1 MKLLYINQ
9 LLQRYDSLR
18 TQYKEKLEEIQ
29 QLQIEVLAIIR
40 DIENRNNIKDI
51 NFIEILNFIETE
63 LFFLQQKALKKLIK
77 KGGALWEILKSPL
90 LYLTI

>member
-18 TQYKEKLEEIQ
+18 GNYKKKLEEIEE
-29 QLQIEVLAIIR
+29 LQIEVLAIIK
-40 DIENRNNIKDI
+40 DIENRNNPKDI
-51 NFIEILNFIETE
+51 NFIEILNFISTE

-77 KGGALWEILKSPL
+77 KGGE
-90 LYLTI
+90 

>member
-18 TQYKEKLEEIQ
+18 TNYKEKLEEIQ
-29 QLQIEVLAIIR
+29 ELQIEVLAIIK

-51 NFIEILNFIETE
+51 NFIEILNFIQTE
-63 LFFLQQKALKKLIK
+63 LFLLQQKALKKLIK
-77 KGGALWEILKSPL
+77 KGGA
-90 LYLTI
+90 

>member
-1 MKLLYINQ
+1 MRMMYLNQ

-63 LFFLQQKALKKLIK
+63 LFFLQQKALRKLIK
-77 KGGALWEILKSPL
+77 KGGCI
-90 LYLTI
+90 

>member
-1 MKLLYINQ
+1 MRMFYINQ

-18 TQYKEKLEEIQ
+18 ANYKEKLEEIEE
-29 QLQIEVLAIIR
+29 LQIEVLAIIE

-51 NFIEILNFIETE
+51 NFIEILIFIQAE

-77 KGGALWEILKSPL
+77 KGGA
-90 LYLTI
+90 